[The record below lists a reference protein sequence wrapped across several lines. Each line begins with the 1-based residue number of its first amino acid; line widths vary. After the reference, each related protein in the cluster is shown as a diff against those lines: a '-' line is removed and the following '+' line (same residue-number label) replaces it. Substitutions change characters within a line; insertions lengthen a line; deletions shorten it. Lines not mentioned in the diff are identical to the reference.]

1 MLYIFTCIAFVLVV
15 SVLRCFCFFVMIFL
29 GCFCIYIPF
38 ILYISVVSFCGF
50 IVGCFFFCYL
60 TASFFFGLAL
70 GVCLWS
76 LFFDF
81 PVIVFLVVLFFV
93 NLYLIT
99 QLTLRLTLVGVW
111 ITIILCLQ
119 QKLNLTLFLN
129 LGGWVK
135 FPRLNGD

>member
-1 MLYIFTCIAFVLVV
+1 L
-15 SVLRCFCFFVMIFL
+15 FFGDDFL
-29 GCFCIYIPF
+29 GVCFCIYISF
-38 ILYISVVSFCGF
+38 ILYTSVVAFCGF

-93 NLYLIT
+93 NY
-99 QLTLRLTLVGVW
+99 
-111 ITIILCLQ
+111 TINVKINSCWCMNHANTMFAT
-119 QKLNLTLFLN
+119 K
-129 LGGWVK
+129 VK
-135 FPRLNGD
+135 FNIIFEFGGLGEISPTKW